1 MAQKGDKTLQCGG
14 ITVEIRYAARGGT
27 LEECVRA
34 YLEGVRGQ

>member
-1 MAQKGDKTLQCGG
+1 MAQNGDKTLLCGG

-34 YLEGVRGQ
+34 SLEGVRGH